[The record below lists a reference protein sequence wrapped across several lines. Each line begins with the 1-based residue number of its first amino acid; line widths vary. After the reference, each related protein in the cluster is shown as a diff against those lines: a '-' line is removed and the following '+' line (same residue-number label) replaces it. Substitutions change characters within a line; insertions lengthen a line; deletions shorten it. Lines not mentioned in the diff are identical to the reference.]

1 MSNKSIHIMI
11 LTCTHDAGFFS
22 CCSILLKS
30 IIKHFNQHK
39 SLPSAI
45 DSSKQFMKYKF
56 NGLEKDHDLRLH
68 YFQDVMNN
76 IPMLLDKHVDHEEN
90 DDQFQN
96 YKSFDYV
103 KLQPFLDIY
112 FSPSN
117 EIRRLVKI
125 LLLKYNL
132 MNPQNLENTCVLF
145 YRGNDKVK
153 ETNLCSYEEMIR
165 KAKEVQSINPA
176 VQFLIQSDETE
187 FLNRMFEEFQG
198 TALCFQDEIKH
209 MSRNEFTNVDEI
221 KDDTS
226 INYKFSKWFLAI
238 TIVMSY
244 CGHVICTSGNCSI
257 WIMYYRRN
265 AHNVHQFLNDE
276 WL

>member
-1 MSNKSIHIMI
+1 MI
-11 LTCTHDAGFFS
+11 VTCTHDAGFFS

-30 IIKHFNQHK
+30 IIKHFNQYK
-39 SLPSAI
+39 TLPSGI
-45 DSSKQFMKYKF
+45 ESSKQFMKYKPK
-56 NGLEKDHDLRLH
+56 GMEDCDLRLH
-68 YFQDVMNN
+68 YFQDVMNDL
-76 IPMLLDKHVDHEEN
+76 PTLLDKHVDHEEN

-103 KLQPFLDIY
+103 RLQPFLDIY

-125 LLLKYNL
+125 LLLKYNHL
-132 MNPQNLENTCVLF
+132 NPQNLKNTCVLF

-153 ETNLCSYEEMIR
+153 ETKLCSYEQMIA
-165 KAKEVQSINPA
+165 KAKEVKLANPKT
-176 VQFLIQSDETE
+176 QFLIQSDETE
-187 FLNRMFEEFQG
+187 FIDRMFTEFPDC
-198 TALCFQDEIKH
+198 AFCFQDEIKH
-209 MSRNEFTNVDEI
+209 MSKNEHTNVDQI
-221 KDDTS
+221 IDNTS

-244 CGHVICTSGNCSI
+244 CGHIICTSGNCSI